1 MCGLAGICSL
11 NGATRPERAE
21 LVSMLA
27 LLSHRGPDFHGLH
40 LEPLVGMAHARLSII
55 DLAGGA
61 QPMSNHGGGIW
72 ICFNGEIF
80 NFIELRTELERQGHV
95 FRSHSDTEVIVHL
108 YERYGEEFVHR
119 LNGQFAIALWNGR
132 LRKLLLVRDR
142 VGIQPLFYT
151 WQDGR
156 LLFASEVKALLAVM
170 PQAPTLNPK
179 ALDQIATFWSP
190 VGAETVFSGV
200 SQLRPGEMLT
210 WDEQGLKRS
219 HYWDWSFPTDGV
231 YRTGSEQELAE
242 ELHDLLLDATHL
254 RLRADVPVGAYLS
267 GGLDSSV
274 LTSLIHSAGV
284 PLRTFSIGFDDE
296 NLDEGAYQR
305 LMANH
310 LGARHSRIQCTAAD
324 VGRSFEEALWHTE
337 VPVLRTA
344 PVPMLLLSRL
354 VRDQGYKV
362 VLTGEGADEVLG
374 GYDLFKEAKI
384 RRFWARYPKSHLRPL
399 LLKRLYPYLDI
410 SSGSGQAYLEAFFGI
425 GLSQPEQPF
434 FSHLPRWTTTAG
446 CKVFFSAGLQAQLA
460 GDVTEAIGA
469 ELPEPFGHW
478 DGFNRAQYLE
488 AKTLM
493 AGYLLSSQ
501 GDRMLMANS
510 VEGRFPFLD
519 HRVIEFAN
527 GLHPKLKMKVL
538 NEKYLLKRSMRH
550 RLPGKI
556 LERHK
561 QPYRAPDVPAFF
573 SPGGPD
579 YVDDL
584 LSTERLVRYG
594 YFDAAK
600 VGRLLAKVRRG
611 QVVSYKDNM
620 AFVLILSTQLWHNLF
635 VENFQSNIRNI
646 ASKTPSV
653 ENI

>member
-11 NGATRPERAE
+11 NGAASPRRAE
-21 LVSMLA
+21 LISMLG
-27 LLSHRGPDFHGLH
+27 LLGHRGPDFRGLH
-40 LEPLVGMAHARLSII
+40 LDPFVGLAHARLSII
-55 DLAGGA
+55 DMAGGA
-61 QPMSNHGGGIW
+61 QPMSNQRQDIW
-72 ICFNGEIF
+72 LCFNGEIF
-80 NFIELRTELERQGHV
+80 NFIELRAELERQGHV
-95 FRSHSDTEVIVHL
+95 FRSHSDTEVIIHL
-108 YERYGEEFVHR
+108 YERYGEDFVQH
-119 LNGQFAIALWNGR
+119 LNGQFAIVLWDGR
-132 LRKLLLVRDR
+132 CHRLLLIRDR
-142 VGIQPLFYT
+142 VGIQPLFYA
-151 WQDGR
+151 WHDGR
-156 LLFASEVKALLAVM
+156 LLFASEIKALLAAM

-190 VGAETVFSGV
+190 VGAETIFSGV

-210 WDEQGLKRS
+210 WDEQGLKCSR
-219 HYWDWSFPTDGV
+219 YWDWTFPTDGV
-231 YRTGSEQELAE
+231 YRQGSVQELAE
-242 ELHDLLLDATHL
+242 ELYDLLLDATHL

-274 LTSLIHSAGV
+274 LTSLIHTTGV
-284 PLRTFSIGFDDE
+284 PLQTYSIGFADE
-296 NLDEGAYQR
+296 KLDESEYQR
-305 LMANH
+305 LMINH
-310 LGARHSRIQCTAAD
+310 LGARHSRIHCTAAD
-324 VGRSFEEALWHTE
+324 VGRSFEEALWHAE

-354 VRDQGYKV
+354 VREQGYKV

-446 CKVFFSAGLQAQLA
+446 CKVFFSKDLQAQLA
-460 GDVTEAIGA
+460 GDVTEAMGG

>member
-11 NGATRPERAE
+11 RGAAPPERAE
-21 LVSMLA
+21 LIAMLG
-27 LLSHRGPDFHGLH
+27 LLGHRGPDFRGLH
-40 LEPLVGMAHARLSII
+40 LEPLVGLAHARLSII
-55 DLAGGA
+55 DVAGGA
-61 QPMSNHGGGIW
+61 QPMSNQRQDIW
-72 ICFNGEIF
+72 LCFNGEIF
-80 NFIELRTELERQGHV
+80 NFIELRAELERQGHV

-108 YERYGEEFVHR
+108 YERYGEDFVQR
-119 LNGQFAIALWNGR
+119 LNGQFAIALWDGR
-132 LRKLLLVRDR
+132 QQRLLLVRDR
-142 VGIQPLFYT
+142 VGNQPLFYA
-151 WQDGR
+151 WQDRR
-156 LLFASEVKALLAVM
+156 LLFASEVKALLAVI
-170 PQAPTLNPK
+170 PQAPSLNPK
-179 ALDQIATFWSP
+179 ALDQITTFWSP
-190 VGAETVFSGV
+190 VGAETIFSGV
-200 SQLRPGEMLT
+200 SQLCPGEMLT

-219 HYWDWSFPTDGV
+219 RYWDWAFPTDGV
-231 YRTGSEQELAE
+231 YRPGSEQALAE
-242 ELHDLLLDATHL
+242 ELHDLLLDATRL

-274 LTSLIHSAGV
+274 LTSLIHTTGV
-284 PLRTFSIGFDDE
+284 PLRTFSIGFEDE
-296 NLDEGAYQR
+296 GLDESAYQR
-305 LMANH
+305 LMVNH

-324 VGRSFEEALWHTE
+324 VGRAFEEALWHAE

-354 VRDQGYKV
+354 VREQGYKV

-384 RRFWARYPKSHLRPL
+384 RRFWARYPQSRLRPL
-399 LLKRLYPYLDI
+399 LLKRLYPYLDL

-434 FSHLPRWTTTAG
+434 FSHLPRWSTTAG
-446 CKVFFSAGLQAQLA
+446 CKVFFAEDFQAQLA
-460 GDVTEAIGA
+460 GDVTAAMGD
-469 ELPEPFGHW
+469 ELPGQFAAWH
-478 DGFNRAQYLE
+478 GFNRAQYLE

-538 NEKYLLKRSMRH
+538 NEKYLLKRAMRS
-550 RLPGKI
+550 RLPGQI
-556 LERHK
+556 LARHK

-573 SPGGPD
+573 NHGGPD
-579 YVDDL
+579 YIDDL
-584 LSTERLVRYG
+584 LSAERLVRYG

-600 VGRLLAKVRRG
+600 VSRLLAKIRRG

-620 AFVLILSTQLWHNLF
+620 AFVLVLSTQLWHNLF
-635 VENFQSNIRNI
+635 VENFHSKIRN
-646 ASKTPSV
+646 AVNKAQYV